1 MINIK
6 SRTCIF
12 ENCKTQPLL
21 SIEGETKP
29 LYCSI
34 HKKENM
40 VDVKHKTCLFEG
52 CKTIPIFNFEGEKI
66 ALYCYIH
73 KKENMVNVKNKIC
86 KAVNCKTVANRNY
99 KGYCAYCFTHL
110 FPNDPK
116 TLQAYCKTKEIAV
129 RNFINNNYEGFQHDL
144 PLYIGGC
151 DCSTRRRIDHRK
163 LINNTML
170 CIETDENQYK
180 TYDKQDEIK
189 RYNDLYL
196 QFSAKFIFIRF
207 NPDKYIENGVIKNT
221 MIAKRLTKLKD
232 TIDEQIKRISN
243 NENKDLIEIVYLF
256 YDV

>member
-1 MINIK
+1 MIDIK
-6 SRTCIF
+6 
-12 ENCKTQPLL
+12 N
-21 SIEGETKP
+21 
-29 LYCSI
+29 
-34 HKKENM
+34 
-40 VDVKHKTCLFEG
+40 KTCR
-52 CKTIPIFNFEGEKI
+52 
-66 ALYCYIH
+66 
-73 KKENMVNVKNKIC
+73 
-86 KAVNCKTVANRNY
+86 AVNCKTQANRNY
-99 KGYCAYCFTHL
+99 IGYCAYCFTHL

-116 TLQAYCKTKEIAV
+116 SLQIRCKTKEIAV
-129 RNFINNNYEGFQHDL
+129 RDFINSNYEGFHHDL
-144 PLYIGGC
+144 PLYVGDC

-170 CIETDENQYK
+170 CIETDENQHK
-180 TYDKQDEIK
+180 NYDKQDEIK

-207 NPDKYIENGVIKNT
+207 NPDKYIQNRVIKNT